1 MKQETCSKDYKKPPL
16 LSGGFFEETVLVDFF
31 DFYIKVQFFT
41 GQGVVEI

>member
-1 MKQETCSKDYKKPPL
+1 MKQESSLKDYKKPPL